1 MTGRAL
7 TSEPFDCCAEDDVPA
22 VGVCAHCGQPA
33 AARARFCCKGCEA
46 AFALVR
52 GLELE
57 RYYERRCLDAAAGSL
72 RPDAEAPLPDF
83 DAAVQALPDGGR
95 VLHLMVDGL
104 QCAACVWLIEQVLA
118 RQPGVVSARLNMTT
132 RRLAVRLA
140 VDARAAAALA
150 PVLALGYRL
159 APFDP
164 GRLHGDQA
172 REESELLRA
181 LAVAGFAA
189 GNVMLLSVSVWAGHA
204 QGMGPATRDLLH
216 GVSALIALPAIAYA
230 GVPFFRSALSVL
242 RHGRVNMD
250 VPISLGV
257 ILAAAVS
264 VAETM
269 SSGLHAYFDSAIT
282 LLFFLLVGRYLERR
296 ARGRARRAAEHLL
309 GLRVRAAT
317 VRDEDGRRRLVAAE
331 RIAPG
336 MTILVAA
343 GERLAADGRVTEGH
357 SDLDVSLITGESAP
371 QAVAPGA
378 AVFAGTLNVGAPIA
392 VRVSSAGEGTLLA
405 EIVRLMEAAEQGRA
419 RHVALADRVARAYA
433 PVVHTL
439 AAATFAGWWL
449 GAGVPWTEALTI
461 AVAVLIVTCPCAL
474 ALAVPAVQVAATG
487 RLMRQGILVKSPT
500 ALERIAEVD
509 TIVFDKTGTLTLGR
523 PELRRDGR
531 WTTEDLRLA
540 AGLAGL
546 SRHPL
551 ARALARAAPDAPL
564 LAGVVEEP
572 GRGLTWSSPEGEARL
587 GSREF
592 IGIAATEDAADAAPE
607 MWLAA
612 PGRAPARF
620 SFADEM
626 RADAR
631 ETVARLRARGFAL
644 VLLSGDRAG
653 ATRAVAEALGIAD
666 WTAAADPKDKVARL
680 RALAE
685 QGKKVLMVGDGLN
698 DAPALQS
705 AHASLS
711 PSAAADVAQT
721 AADAVFQGDRLMP
734 VAETVAVAARAA
746 RLVRQNFAL
755 SFGYNLITIPLAVLG
770 LVTPLIAAAA
780 MSASSLAVIGN
791 ALRVARRGG

>member
-1 MTGRAL
+1 MTAI
-7 TSEPFDCCAEDDVPA
+7 PFDCCAEDDTPPA
-22 VGVCAHCGQPA
+22 AACAHCGQPCKEK
-33 AARARFCCKGCEA
+33 FCCPGCAA

-52 GLELE
+52 GLGLE
-57 RYYERRCLDAAAGSL
+57 GYYQRRRLDAAAGTL
-72 RPDAEAPLPDF
+72 RPDPAQPLPDF
-83 DAAVQALPDGGR
+83 DAAVQGMPDGSR

-104 QCAACVWLIEQVLA
+104 QCAACVWLVEQVLV
-118 RQPGVVSARLNMTT
+118 RQPGVLAARLNMTT
-132 RRLAVRLA
+132 RRLVVRLA
-140 VDARAAAALA
+140 PDVSAAAAVA

-164 GRLHGDQA
+164 ARLHGESA
-172 REESELLRA
+172 REERELLRA
-181 LAVAGFAA
+181 LAVAGFAV

-216 GVSALIALPAIAYA
+216 WVSALIALPAIAYA
-230 GVPFFRSALSVL
+230 GVPFFRSALAAL
-242 RHGRVNMD
+242 GNRRVNMD

-264 VAETM
+264 VGETM
-269 SSGLHAYFDSAIT
+269 HGGPHAYFDSAIT
-282 LLFFLLVGRYLERR
+282 LLFFLLIGRYLERR
-296 ARGRARRAAEHLL
+296 ARGRARSAAEHLL

-317 VRDEDGRRRLVAAE
+317 VRDSDGTRRLVAAE
-331 RIAPG
+331 RLAPG

-343 GERLAADGRVTEGH
+343 GERLAADGVVSEGRGIM
-357 SDLDVSLITGESAP
+357 DVSLITGESSP
-371 QAVAPGA
+371 ESVGPGSR
-378 AVFAGTLNVGAPIA
+378 VFAGTLNIGASMA
-392 VRVSSAGEGTLLA
+392 VRVAQAGEATLLA
-405 EIVRLMEAAEQGRA
+405 EIVRLMESAEQGRA

-449 GAGVPWTEALTI
+449 GAGVPWTEALII

-523 PELRRDGR
+523 LDLHRDGVGQT
-531 WTTEDLRLA
+531 WTAQDLRIA
-540 AGLAGL
+540 AGMAGM

-551 ARALARAAPDAPL
+551 ARALARAASDAPAL
-564 LAGVVEEP
+564 SGVVEKP
-572 GRGLTWSSPEGEARL
+572 GRGLVWSSPEGAVRL
-587 GSREF
+587 GSRDFVGVEAEA
-592 IGIAATEDAADAAPE
+592 GIIDAAPE
-607 MWLAA
+607 MWLAR

-620 SFADEM
+620 SFADEL
-626 RADAR
+626 RADAAA
-631 ETVARLRARGFAL
+631 TVARLRARGFAL
-644 VLLSGDRAG
+644 ELLSGDRPDAV
-653 ATRAVAEALGIAD
+653 RAAAETLGIGH
-666 WTAAADPKDKVARL
+666 WTARADPKAKAARL
-680 RALAE
+680 QALAAA
-685 QGKKVLMVGDGLN
+685 GKKVLMIGDGLN
-698 DAPALQS
+698 DAPALGL

-711 PSAAADVAQT
+711 PSAAVDIAQT
-721 AADAVFQGDRLMP
+721 AADAVFQGDRLAP
-734 VAETVAVAARAA
+734 VAETLEVAASAA

-755 SFGYNLITIPLAVLG
+755 SFGYNLLTIPLAVLG

-791 ALRVARRGG
+791 ALRIVRRGT